1 MGRVTVAMV
10 VSGKLIVY
18 VVVCSGITLVQVL
31 VWRAVARRDGPGR
44 PYAGDEVN
52 SAASVGSEP

>member
-1 MGRVTVAMV
+1 MAMV

-31 VWRAVARRDGPGR
+31 VWRAVASRDGPGR
-44 PYAGDEVN
+44 PYTGDEVN